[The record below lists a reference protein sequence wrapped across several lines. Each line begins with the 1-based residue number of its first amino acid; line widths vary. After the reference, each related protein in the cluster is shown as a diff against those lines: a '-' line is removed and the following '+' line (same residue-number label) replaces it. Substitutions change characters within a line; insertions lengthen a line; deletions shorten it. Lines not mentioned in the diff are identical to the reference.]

1 MKKTELN
8 EVKNMDIKALIERSR
23 NLKKEVLDL
32 VIDKNLG
39 KIADLKSIS
48 KKRDELAQVLT
59 VLRQKQILES
69 VESK

>member
-8 EVKNMDIKALIERSR
+8 EVKNMDIKTLIERSR

-39 KIADLKSIS
+39 KIADLKSIA
-48 KKRDELAQVLT
+48 KKRDELAQILT
-59 VLRQKQILES
+59 VLRQKQILAE
-69 VESK
+69 VEVK